1 MKIVVF
7 IFILIFTYDSEL
19 LNVYLGASNVFL
31 VKIIIFFMLFLNVS
45 TKKIKLFSQEKYV
58 IFFLVII
65 HLYISVISVSYTG
78 FEGLIWS
85 FKFLIRFTSI
95 IFFIM
100 SLELYHLKSF
110 IKWYRVIALIL
121 SVQSILLFVS
131 IYLNISLP
139 TTLIERHSSQ
149 DLFNSYGLLG
159 FGNANTGYSF
169 RTQSFFSESTNFAK
183 FLVLP
188 FFSYLNEFF
197 NSRKKYTLLKVVV
210 ILAALFTTFSL
221 TAFIGIVVGF
231 VLFIII
237 KRKGAKGL
245 VSYAPILGLVF
256 FGLYKVV
263 TSLIDKGVNKQT
275 LNIVS
280 GSFQK
285 GDESIIVRSEYLFDV
300 LNIISNYPFGVGYN
314 IVPFSSFGFL
324 PIAPTRWLIFGGWF
338 GLLLILIL
346 HRNFLRSWSRSI
358 NNDYYKFFFVVCVS
372 QFLISLVHGT
382 WTEFVYWINFVMLLK
397 LSKWEKKIKY

>member
-7 IFILIFTYDSEL
+7 IFILIFAYDSEL

-31 VKIIIFFMLFLNVS
+31 VKIIIFLMLFLNVS
-45 TKKIKLFSQEKYV
+45 TKKIKLNKQEVYV
-58 IFFLVII
+58 IYFLVII
-65 HLYISVISVSYTG
+65 HLYISGISVFYTG
-78 FEGLIWS
+78 FEGLFWS
-85 FKFLIRFTSI
+85 FKFLIRFIII

-139 TTLIERHSSQ
+139 TTFIERHGSQ
-149 DLFNSYGLLG
+149 DLFSSFGVLG

-183 FLVLP
+183 FLILP

-197 NSRKKYTLLKVVV
+197 NSRKKYTLLRVVV
-210 ILAALFTTFSL
+210 ILGALLTTFSL
-221 TAFIGIVVGF
+221 TAFIGVVVGV

-237 KRKGAKGL
+237 RRKGAKGL
-245 VSYAPILGLVF
+245 VSYAPILGIVF
-256 FGLYKVV
+256 FGLYKGV
-263 TSLIDKGVNKQT
+263 TSLIDKGVNKT
-275 LNIVS
+275 TSNIIS

-285 GDESIIVRSEYLFDV
+285 GDESVIVRAEYLYDV

-314 IVPFSSFGFL
+314 IEPFSSVGFL
-324 PIAPTRWLIFGGWF
+324 PLAPTRWLIFGGWF
-338 GLLLILIL
+338 GLVLILIL
-346 HRNFLRSWSRSI
+346 HRNFLKSWSRSL

-372 QFLISLVHGT
+372 QFVISLVHGT
-382 WTEFVYWINFVMLLK
+382 WTEFVYWMNFVMLLK
-397 LSKWEKKIKY
+397 LSKWKKNN